1 MISRIKTTWQSS
13 QLVGFPGYTF
23 TYFNAPNLQPS
34 QVAIFFDSIKAFF
47 PTGLT
52 WLTDPTIIELDETN
66 GKMTGTRLGDAP
78 ATIAATGSA
87 NYVPQAGCQ
96 VKFFTTGFVN
106 GRAVR
111 GRWFLVP
118 MITSTW
124 TSYGAILSTTAAS
137 IKAAAQALRSAS
149 GATLCVWSRPVWQ
162 LDAQGKPTDV
172 LKRPGSQFQIT
183 SIDVPLKSVTLN
195 SRRDAG

>member
-13 QLVGFPGYTF
+13 GLAGFPGYTF

-34 QVAIFFDSIKAFF
+34 QVAIFWDSIKAYF
-47 PTGLT
+47 PTQMS
-52 WLTDPTIIELDETN
+52 WLVDPTIVELDETN
-66 GKMTGTRLGDAP
+66 GKMTGTRVGDAP
-78 ATIAATGSA
+78 AAVQATGSA

-96 VKFFTTGFVN
+96 VKWYTTGFVN
-106 GRAVR
+106 GKAVR

-124 TSYGAILSTTAAS
+124 TSYGLINTTTTGA
-137 IKAAAQALRSAS
+137 IKAAANALRSAS
-149 GATLCVWSRPVWQ
+149 GATLCVWSRPLWE

-172 LKRPGSQFQIT
+172 LKRPGSAYQIT
-183 SIDVPLKSVTLN
+183 SVDVPLKSVTLN